1 MICLLFQ
8 VEFPWI
14 WKISGN
20 FALRYTDKITHFIEE
35 NLIMQDIILAISGK
49 PGLYKLVSR
58 GNRTLIVETL
68 DNAHRRFPA
77 GMQDRVTSL
86 GDVSMYTDS
95 EDVNLMQ
102 VFQNLYNAEQGATQ
116 VSHKEASES
125 QLIEIMD
132 KALPNWDRDRVHFSD
147 IRKLVQWYNILVG
160 AGYTVF
166 AAQAPSNEMTVA
178 EGAAAEAADSAAVE
192 EA

>member
-1 MICLLFQ
+1 M
-8 VEFPWI
+8 EFPWI

-20 FALRYTDKITHFIEE
+20 FALQYTDKITHFIEE

-132 KALPNWDRDRVHFSD
+132 KALPNRDRDRVHFSD
-147 IRKLVQWYNILVG
+147 IRKLIQWYNILVG

-178 EGAAAEAADSAAVE
+178 EGAEEAAAPAESE

>member
-14 WKISGN
+14 WKINGN

-147 IRKLVQWYNILVG
+147 IRKLIQWYNILVG

-178 EGAAAEAADSAAVE
+178 EGAEEAAAPAESE

>member
-1 MICLLFQ
+1 
-8 VEFPWI
+8 
-14 WKISGN
+14 
-20 FALRYTDKITHFIEE
+20 
-35 NLIMQDIILAISGK
+35 MQDIILAISGK

-147 IRKLVQWYNILVG
+147 IRKLIQWYNSLVG
-160 AGYTVF
+160 AG
-166 AAQAPSNEMTVA
+166 
-178 EGAAAEAADSAAVE
+178 
-192 EA
+192 

>member
-20 FALRYTDKITHFIEE
+20 FALQYTDKITHFIEE

-147 IRKLVQWYNILVG
+147 IRKLIQWYNILVD

-178 EGAAAEAADSAAVE
+178 EGAEEAAAPAESE

>member
-132 KALPNWDRDRVHFSD
+132 KALPNWVRDRVHFSD
-147 IRKLVQWYNILVG
+147 IRKLIQWYNILVG

-178 EGAAAEAADSAAVE
+178 EGAEEAAAPAESE

>member
-1 MICLLFQ
+1 M
-8 VEFPWI
+8 EFPWI

-132 KALPNWDRDRVHFSD
+132 KALPNWDRDRVHYSD
-147 IRKLVQWYNILVG
+147 IKKLIQSRIK
-160 AGYTVF
+160 
-166 AAQAPSNEMTVA
+166 
-178 EGAAAEAADSAAVE
+178 
-192 EA
+192 

>member
-68 DNAHRRFPA
+68 DNAHRRFPV

-147 IRKLVQWYNILVG
+147 IRKLIQWYNILVG

-178 EGAAAEAADSAAVE
+178 EGAEEAAAPAESE

>member
-147 IRKLVQWYNILVG
+147 IRKLIQWYNILVD

-178 EGAAAEAADSAAVE
+178 EGAEEAAAPAESE

>member
-1 MICLLFQ
+1 MLFQ

-20 FALRYTDKITHFIEE
+20 FALQYTDKITHFIEE

-147 IRKLVQWYNILVG
+147 IRKLIQWYNILVG

-178 EGAAAEAADSAAVE
+178 EGAEEAAAPAESE

>member
-147 IRKLVQWYNILVG
+147 IRKLIQWYNILVG

-178 EGAAAEAADSAAVE
+178 EGAEEAAAPAEIE